1 MSQLVILDRE
11 AVRVLGDP
19 AHPKHRRVV
28 SHVQVVARRKR
39 CGGAV
44 QLVVP
49 MAVRIE
55 AGWDRTSA
63 AWAFLNRLRIADV
76 PLDQAQSNVA
86 AAIRNKSGLG
96 RGRSSWR
103 GYPVVSGHA
112 GDGRDRRSG
121 RRAIGHRRQVRHDSR
136 PVSDCLQSHDVWP
149 NQR

>member
-76 PLDQAQSNVA
+76 PLDQAHSNVA
-86 AAIRNKSGLG
+86 AAIRNETAVSVADAHLG
-96 RGRSSWR
+96 AVIQSSLAAR
-103 GYPVVSGHA
+103 VTVVTGDPEGVRLVTA
-112 GDGRDRRSG
+112 GSSVTIV
-121 RRAIGHRRQVRHDSR
+121 A
-136 PVSDCLQSHDVWP
+136 L
-149 NQR
+149 

>member
-19 AHPKHRRVV
+19 AHPEHRRVV

-86 AAIRNKSGLG
+86 AAIRNETAVSVADAHLG
-96 RGRSSWR
+96 AVIQSSSAARVTVVTADPDVVRS
-103 GYPVVSGHA
+103 VTA
-112 GDGRDRRSG
+112 GSSVTIV
-121 RRAIGHRRQVRHDSR
+121 A
-136 PVSDCLQSHDVWP
+136 L
-149 NQR
+149 